1 MQWPRLTCDCGFV
14 VASSTSALCRWINCG
29 TVAIIFNGTLSGL
42 TSASRLFCFCS
53 NSLVLLV
60 DLQCN
65 NWNLQRYLPV
75 LLKASYTPL
84 VVDFEAVSVLF
95 TAIIVACCFQDP
107 LFRLVF
113 RATFSAVL
121 VIWLTPMM
129 MIPIDYGAFVVGLQV
144 RTSL

>member
-1 MQWPRLTCDCGFV
+1 MASTRHFTDEKFSESYLLNVHTRFYCMIAFTVHTVYSQVYSCILLGMIFIVYDCGFV

-53 NSLVLLV
+53 KSLVLLV
-60 DLQCN
+60 GLQCN

-84 VVDFEAVSVLF
+84 VVDFEAVL
-95 TAIIVACCFQDP
+95 CCVQ
-107 LFRLVF
+107 RL
-113 RATFSAVL
+113 
-121 VIWLTPMM
+121 
-129 MIPIDYGAFVVGLQV
+129 
-144 RTSL
+144 